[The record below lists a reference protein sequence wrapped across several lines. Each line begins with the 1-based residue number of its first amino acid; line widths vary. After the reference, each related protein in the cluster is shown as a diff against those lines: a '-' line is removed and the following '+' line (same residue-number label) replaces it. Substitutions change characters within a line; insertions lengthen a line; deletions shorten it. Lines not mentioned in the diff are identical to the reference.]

1 MSANFEIALIIKR
14 KVLYSEVIEMIKEYF
29 SEIVFEKVY
38 VIDNWEDEKYSNLTK
53 ISDVEITNLLDMGK
67 IVITYAHMYKEVKA
81 GFYLI
86 NQNGK
91 FVVELW
97 IDTDVCDELDSGH
110 VDIHNEKIYNQM
122 VSCILDINS
131 KYPIE
136 ICAMGSEIDFN
147 YDKNI
152 QECVVNSQNIVCW
165 IFFDKKNIIIPDY
178 NKKIIKKISIYWK

>member
-1 MSANFEIALIIKR
+1 MSANFEIALILKR

-38 VIDNWEDEKYSNLTK
+38 VIDNWEDEKYNNLTN
-53 ISDVEITNLLDMGK
+53 ISDVKITNLLDMGK
-67 IVITYAHMYKEVKA
+67 IVITYARVYEDDKA

-91 FVVELW
+91 FIVELW
-97 IDTDVCDELDSGH
+97 IDTDICDELDSSH

-122 VSCILDINS
+122 VSCILDINL

-165 IFFDKKNIIIPDY
+165 ILFEENNIVIPGY
-178 NKKIIKKISIYWK
+178 RRKMISQISIYWR